1 MKWRS
6 QELAPQIGGGCLIDG
21 PSTPVDPHI
30 FVEGTPT
37 LMGIA
42 HCMVS
47 ADQWAISDPRSQVRD
62 RSYALFWLLPNQI
75 TRSQQFRRCTREGEL
90 SFHRSLMSGQ
100 RE

>member
-1 MKWRS
+1 VPNWMKWRS

-47 ADQWAISDPRSQVRD
+47 ADQWAISDPRSHVSD
-62 RSYALFWLLPNQI
+62 RKHTLFLVAAQSDNAFATISAVYP
-75 TRSQQFRRCTREGEL
+75 
-90 SFHRSLMSGQ
+90 
-100 RE
+100 